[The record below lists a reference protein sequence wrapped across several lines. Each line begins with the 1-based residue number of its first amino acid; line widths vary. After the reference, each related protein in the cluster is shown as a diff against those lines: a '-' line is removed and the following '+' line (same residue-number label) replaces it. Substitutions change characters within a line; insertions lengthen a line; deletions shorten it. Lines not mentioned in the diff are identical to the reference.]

1 MRTLRMLVA
10 EDTSTNQI
18 VIRAVLRKLG
28 FNADVVGNGEQALN
42 ALDGKEYDI
51 VLMDI
56 HMPVMDGITAIRKL
70 RASRQN
76 PNSQIPV
83 IALSASILKE
93 ECSQYLAAGMN
104 DVLGKPIEIE
114 KVQAMLEKWTSY
126 SATK

>member
-1 MRTLRMLVA
+1 MLVA